1 MAADRIL
8 ERFRQGDTLSSKT
21 QTHQKL
27 FFFFTD
33 YCFTVSKS
41 SLEALNN
48 ANWVR
53 IWGIWWEQLFAAL
66 TTNISVGRIQSMQS
80 HFLVLDDNRNGS
92 RCEILNYMVPQRW
105 SVKEPPCDWL
115 LTCSLSVRPFY
126 VWTLIKKCPLRLIS
140 VYLWKLLPSI
150 DELTLLVICD
160 YS

>member
-66 TTNISVGRIQSMQS
+66 TTNTSVGRIQSVRS
-80 HFLVLDDNRNGS
+80 HFWTIIVTAADVRH
-92 RCEILNYMVPQRW
+92 CLNYMVPQRW

-150 DELTLLVICD
+150 D
-160 YS
+160 